1 MDIPVVT
8 PDFKVIRKNIT
19 DLTDEELLW
28 KYTNSRDDGFWDK
41 AVKDALWLEMER
53 RKLV

>member
-1 MDIPVVT
+1 MNIPIIT
-8 PDFKVIRKNIT
+8 PDFKVTRKNIT
-19 DLTDEELLW
+19 ELTNEELLW
-28 KYTNSRDDGFWDK
+28 QYDNSRDDGFWDK